1 MPPILE
7 QAALASPIFQTR
19 WRWDATRA
27 LALLRF
33 QGGKNVPPQ
42 NQRMRSDD
50 LLASVFPDVAA
61 CFENIEGDIKI
72 PDHPLVAEVMKDVL
86 TEALDIDGLAEV
98 LRGIEQGRIRC
109 LAVDTPVP
117 SQFSHEILNANPY
130 AYLDDAPLEERR
142 ARAVEM
148 RRGLPAS
155 VLEEGGGLDPA
166 AIAQGQQE
174 AWPDVRDADELH
186 DVLHTLVMM
195 RVEDSS
201 QLSAVSSQFE
211 ARGPEVIADWAEFFD
226 RLQRENRAIVA
237 EAAGKQYWVAAERIQ
252 WFPATHPVEAGP
264 PPSPAGDESAAN
276 ATGDAASRVS
286 TLSLDDAVLAAVQGW
301 IAHLGPTTASEIGEL
316 LGLAGSEIEKVLLRI
331 EASGAIL
338 RGQFRPADSRP
349 TPSAQHE
356 PETEWCERRL
366 LARIHRLTVATLRKQ
381 IEPVTATEFMNW
393 LLRWQHIAP
402 GTQVRGEHG
411 TLEVIRQLQGFEIPA
426 SAWERFVLARRIADY
441 DPAHLDQLCL
451 AGAVGW
457 GRLSPHPATLEAT
470 QDGEH
475 RRRVIPTR
483 VAPIAFFVR
492 EDADWMRAHHPG
504 AEDSTTSFLSPVAQA
519 VLELLKQRGALFFPD
534 MVRATGRL
542 KAEIETGL
550 WELVAAGLVTADG
563 FENLRA
569 LVTPKGAVGTGL
581 GRVMGKARR
590 PRHAPGRWSL
600 LHTEGAERDRSVE
613 SCCWMLLRR
622 YGVVFRDLL
631 ARETNLPRWREMQIG
646 YRRLEDRG
654 EVRGGRFV
662 DGFLG
667 EQFAL
672 PVAVESLRAHRKLP
686 QNTNGER
693 VVIAAADPLNLVG
706 IIVPGERIPAIS
718 GRSVTFRGGLW
729 DAEDALMAS
738 GY

>member
-1 MPPILE
+1 
-7 QAALASPIFQTR
+7 
-19 WRWDATRA
+19 
-27 LALLRF
+27 
-33 QGGKNVPPQ
+33 
-42 NQRMRSDD
+42 MRSDD

-61 CFENIEGDIKI
+61 CQENIEGDIKI
-72 PDHPLVAEVMKDVL
+72 PDHPLVREVMKDVL

-148 RRGLPAS
+148 RRVLPAS
-155 VLEEGGGLDPA
+155 VLEEVGALDPA
-166 AIAQGQQE
+166 AIAQVQQE
-174 AWPDVRDADELH
+174 AWPDVRDADELL

-195 RVEDSS
+195 PAESTQHSAFSNQIED
-201 QLSAVSSQFE
+201 
-211 ARGPEVIADWAEFFD
+211 RGPKLTANWNQFFD
-226 RLQRENRAIVA
+226 RLERENRAVVA
-237 EAAGKQYWVAAERIQ
+237 EAEGKQYWLATERQEWFQAIRRVVTGLGPVPAEQ
-252 WFPATHPVEAGP
+252 SPATTQVTP
-264 PPSPAGDESAAN
+264 DE
-276 ATGDAASRVS
+276 
-286 TLSLDDAVLAAVQGW
+286 AVLTAVQGW
-301 IAHLGPTTASEIGEL
+301 IEHLGPTTASEIGEL
-316 LGLAGSEIEKVLLRI
+316 LGLPASEIEKALLRM

-338 RGQFRPADSRP
+338 RGKFRPSDSRP
-349 TPSAQHE
+349 AASAPQE
-356 PETEWCERRL
+356 PEIEWCERRL

-381 IEPVTATEFMNW
+381 IAPVTASQFMNW
-393 LLRWQHIAP
+393 LLRWQHLAP

-426 SAWERFVLARRIADY
+426 SAWERFVLARRISDY

-470 QDGEH
+470 GTDENGREN

-492 EDADWMRAHHPG
+492 EDADWLRPHHPG
-504 AEDSTTSFLSPVAQA
+504 AEDSATSFLSPVAQA

-563 FENLRA
+563 FENLRS
-569 LVTPKGAVGTGL
+569 LVTPKSSTGSGL
-581 GRVMGKARR
+581 AKVIGKARR

-600 LHTEGAERDRSVE
+600 LHTEGADRDRSVE

-622 YGVVFRDLL
+622 YGVAFRDLL
-631 ARETNLPRWREMQIG
+631 LRETNLPRWRELQIG

-672 PVAVESLRAHRKLP
+672 PVAVESLRAYRKLP
-686 QNTNGER
+686 NANSER
-693 VVIAAADPLNLVG
+693 VTIAAADPLNLVG

-718 GRSVTFRGGLW
+718 GRSVTFRDGILE
-729 DAEDALMAS
+729 AEDALLAA

>member
-1 MPPILE
+1 
-7 QAALASPIFQTR
+7 
-19 WRWDATRA
+19 
-27 LALLRF
+27 
-33 QGGKNVPPQ
+33 
-42 NQRMRSDD
+42 
-50 LLASVFPDVAA
+50 
-61 CFENIEGDIKI
+61 
-72 PDHPLVAEVMKDVL
+72 
-86 TEALDIDGLAEV
+86 
-98 LRGIEQGRIRC
+98 
-109 LAVDTPVP
+109 
-117 SQFSHEILNANPY
+117 
-130 AYLDDAPLEERR
+130 
-142 ARAVEM
+142 M
-148 RRGLPAS
+148 RRVLPAS
-155 VLEEGGGLDPA
+155 VLEEVGALDSA
-166 AIAQGQQE
+166 AIVQVQQE

-186 DVLHTLVMM
+186 DVLHTLVMVPAEN
-195 RVEDSS
+195 RS
-201 QLSAVSSQFE
+201 QASGARSQENRQSTANWKGFFE
-211 ARGPEVIADWAEFFD
+211 
-226 RLQRENRAIVA
+226 RLRLENRAIVA
-237 EAAGKQYWVAAERIQ
+237 EAAGRRYWVAAERVA
-252 WFPATHPVEAGP
+252 WFQTLHRLGAE
-264 PPSPAGDESAAN
+264 
-276 ATGDAASRVS
+276 AASVAAGQS
-286 TLSLDDAVLAAVQGW
+286 PKTIQAAGFDDALLTAVQGW
-301 IAHLGPTTASEIGEL
+301 MAHLGPTTATEIGEL
-316 LGLAGSEIEKVLLRI
+316 LGLPAAEIEKALLRI

-338 RGQFRPADSRP
+338 RGKFRPSDSHKHDAGGA
-349 TPSAQHE
+349 PSAASE
-356 PETEWCERRL
+356 LETEWCERRL

-381 IEPVTATEFMNW
+381 IEPVTAAQFMNW
-393 LLRWQHIAP
+393 LFRWQHVAP

-426 SAWERFVLARRIADY
+426 SAWERFVLARRITDY

-451 AGAVGW
+451 TGAVGW
-457 GRLSPHPATLEAT
+457 GRLSPHPATLEEGG
-470 QDGEH
+470 DDSPGKEH

-492 EDADWMRAHHPG
+492 EDADWLRPQHPG
-504 AEDSTTSFLSPVAQA
+504 ADDSASSFLSPVAQV

-569 LVTPKGAVGTGL
+569 LVTPKGTSGG
-581 GRVMGKARR
+581 GIGKVRR

-600 LHTEGAERDRSVE
+600 LHTEGADRDRSVE

-631 ARETNLPRWREMQIG
+631 ARETNLPRWRELQIG

-686 QNTNGER
+686 QIASGER

-718 GRSVTFRGGLW
+718 GKSVAFRDGVW
-729 DAEDALMAS
+729 DAEDALLAS

>member
-1 MPPILE
+1 
-7 QAALASPIFQTR
+7 
-19 WRWDATRA
+19 
-27 LALLRF
+27 
-33 QGGKNVPPQ
+33 
-42 NQRMRSDD
+42 
-50 LLASVFPDVAA
+50 
-61 CFENIEGDIKI
+61 
-72 PDHPLVAEVMKDVL
+72 
-86 TEALDIDGLAEV
+86 

-148 RRGLPAS
+148 RRVLPAS
-155 VLEEGGGLDPA
+155 VLEEVGALDPA
-166 AIAQGQQE
+166 AIAQVQQE

-186 DVLHTLVMM
+186 DVLHTLVM
-195 RVEDSS
+195 VPAESSS
-201 QLSAVSSQFE
+201 QQPLTTAHWS
-211 ARGPEVIADWAEFFD
+211 EFFD
-226 RLQRENRAIVA
+226 RLQRGGRAVA
-237 EAAGKQYWVAAERIQ
+237 ADAASKQYWVAAERIE
-252 WFPATHPVEAGP
+252 WFRAIHPVETGLA
-264 PPSPAGDESAAN
+264 PSPAAN
-276 ATGDAASRVS
+276 QRPGGAGGDAASRVS
-286 TLSLDDAVLAAVQGW
+286 TVNFDDAVLTAVQGW
-301 IAHLGPTTASEIGEL
+301 MAHLGPTTASEIGGL
-316 LGLAGSEIEKVLLRI
+316 LGLPASEIEKALLRM

-338 RGQFRPADSRP
+338 RGNFRPADSRAGNGRASLARTAEGGCP
-349 TPSAQHE
+349 HV
-356 PETEWCERRL
+356 ETEWCERRL

-381 IEPVTATEFMNW
+381 IEPVTPTEFMNW
-393 LLRWQHIAP
+393 LFRWQHVAP

-470 QDGEH
+470 QDGES

-504 AEDSTTSFLSPVAQA
+504 AVDSATSFLSPVAQA

-581 GRVMGKARR
+581 GRTMGKARR

-600 LHTEGAERDRSVE
+600 LHTEGAERDASVE

-631 ARETNLPRWREMQIG
+631 ARETNLPRWRELQIG

-706 IIVPGERIPAIS
+706 IIIPGERIPAIS